1 MMNKNKY
8 DRLFTFKKL
17 KKNKLEIN
25 LSTLNSEKKKI
36 EDINNNLK
44 KIMQSSDFSEGE
56 LISSSS
62 LKQASNFRINLQE
75 KIDISSNR
83 KQHLKNEI
91 KSYLLEINKIKKQQ
105 EKILK
110 KRNTELL
117 IKEQNNES
125 KQQEDFRNKTKQ
137 N

>member
-1 MMNKNKY
+1 MKKNKY
-8 DRLFTFKKL
+8 DRLFTIKKL

>member
-1 MMNKNKY
+1 MKKNKY

>member
-1 MMNKNKY
+1 MKKNKY

-75 KIDISSNR
+75 KIEISSNR

>member
-1 MMNKNKY
+1 MKKNKY
-8 DRLFTFKKL
+8 DRLFTIKKL

-83 KQHLKNEI
+83 KQYLNSEI
-91 KSYLLEINKIKKQQ
+91 KSYLKEINKIKKQQ

-117 IKEQNNES
+117 IKEQDNEL
-125 KQQEDFRNKTKQ
+125 KQQEDSRNKTEQK
-137 N
+137 

>member
-1 MMNKNKY
+1 MKKNKY

-117 IKEQNNES
+117 IKEQNNEL
-125 KQQEDFRNKTKQ
+125 KLQEDFRNKTKQ

>member
-1 MMNKNKY
+1 MKKNKY
-8 DRLFTFKKL
+8 DLLFTIKKL

-36 EDINNNLK
+36 EDITNNLK
-44 KIMQSSDFSEGE
+44 KIMQSSNFSEGE
-56 LISSSS
+56 VITSNS

-75 KIDISSNR
+75 KIHISSNR
-83 KQHLKNEI
+83 KQHLNNEI
-91 KSYLLEINKIKKQQ
+91 KSYLHEINKIKKQQ
-105 EKILK
+105 EKITQK
-110 KRNTELL
+110 KNTELL
-117 IKEQNNES
+117 IKEQNNEL

>member
-1 MMNKNKY
+1 MKKNKY

-117 IKEQNNES
+117 IKEQNNEL

>member
-1 MMNKNKY
+1 MKKNKY
-8 DRLFTFKKL
+8 DLLFTVKKL

-36 EDINNNLK
+36 EEIKNNLK
-44 KIMQSSDFSEGE
+44 KMMQSSDFLEGE
-56 LISSSS
+56 IITSGS

-83 KQHLKNEI
+83 KQYLNNEI
-91 KSYLLEINKIKKQQ
+91 KSYLFEINKIKKQQ

-110 KRNTELL
+110 KKNSELL
-117 IKEQNNES
+117 IKEQNNEL
-125 KQQEDFRNKTKQ
+125 KQQEDFRNKTKE

>member
-1 MMNKNKY
+1 MKKNKY

-44 KIMQSSDFSEGE
+44 KIMQSSDFLEGE

>member
-1 MMNKNKY
+1 MKKNKY
-8 DRLFTFKKL
+8 DRLFTIKKL

-36 EDINNNLK
+36 ENIHNNLK

>member
-1 MMNKNKY
+1 MKKNKY
-8 DRLFTFKKL
+8 DLLFTIKKL